1 VSQTNLSRIACAVA
15 FACWL
20 DAPKAVADDAV
31 PTAVRSPEAASR
43 SEEPQLTENADKK
56 KKDKP
61 VREGWY
67 REDFSLRNGKSKIEI
82 TGYAQTDFRHFDW
95 DVQGDETGEERSPE
109 SEFRRFRMGL
119 QGEVGKFIFEIAA
132 DPRESEE
139 GSHLKDAT
147 IGYEFSKHLS
157 LLVGHF
163 KPPISQEFLT
173 SASKT
178 DFVERAML
186 TDLAPDRDWGAA
198 ISGEA
203 GRFDYAVGGFA
214 GDGDGNDERSG
225 SGGAGRLSF
234 KVTKGLSVA
243 ASYMQTKV
251 EPDLRIRPE
260 LEPDPKGAPGHSL
273 SGFTFW
279 NRAHVNGTRKRLGGD
294 LVYSRGPFRMRA
306 EFLQMDEQRKGQG
319 SQSQDIPDIRGRGW
333 TAGAS
338 YVLTGEK
345 KGSTVEVEKSVF
357 RGGRGALEIAARV
370 EGLKFDDTGDPSGF
384 AGFGNR
390 ASNIAASGASVIEAG
405 LNYWAANYL
414 KFQFG
419 ALWEKYNDPLI
430 APVPGNT
437 GRYFTLQGRVQVMV
451 P

>member
-1 VSQTNLSRIACAVA
+1 
-15 FACWL
+15 
-20 DAPKAVADDAV
+20 
-31 PTAVRSPEAASR
+31 
-43 SEEPQLTENADKK
+43 
-56 KKDKP
+56 
-61 VREGWY
+61 
-67 REDFSLRNGKSKIEI
+67 
-82 TGYAQTDFRHFDW
+82 
-95 DVQGDETGEERSPE
+95 
-109 SEFRRFRMGL
+109 
-119 QGEVGKFIFEIAA
+119 
-132 DPRESEE
+132 
-139 GSHLKDAT
+139 
-147 IGYEFSKHLS
+147 
-157 LLVGHF
+157 
-163 KPPISQEFLT
+163 
-173 SASKT
+173 
-178 DFVERAML
+178 
-186 TDLAPDRDWGAA
+186 
-198 ISGEA
+198 
-203 GRFDYAVGGFA
+203 
-214 GDGDGNDERSG
+214 
-225 SGGAGRLSF
+225 
-234 KVTKGLSVA
+234 
-243 ASYMQTKV
+243 
-251 EPDLRIRPE
+251 
-260 LEPDPKGAPGHSL
+260 
-273 SGFTFW
+273 
-279 NRAHVNGTRKRLGGD
+279 
-294 LVYSRGPFRMRA
+294 MRA